1 MSDLFTDTSSRGL
14 LSENILHFARVL
26 RRAGLPVGPGQVLDA
41 LRAVLKVGL
50 SNRDDFYWA
59 LHAVFVKRLAQREI
73 FNQAFF
79 IFWRNPEILERMM
92 QLVLPDISDPTNAPK
107 ESEDVLRRV
116 TEALSSNSSNGEE
129 RVEEEVEF
137 DASLTWSSNELFGEK
152 DFEKMSTEEIQLA
165 ISAVRRIKLPQN
177 LVQIRRFKVSNIGK
191 RIDMRR
197 TMRAVLRSSADF
209 IPLMKR
215 ERLKRRPPL
224 VILCD
229 ISGSMERYSRMLLHF
244 MHSVTNDRDRV
255 HTFLFGTCLT
265 NVTRY
270 LRYKDVD
277 QALEKVGQAA
287 TDWSGGTRIGR
298 SLADF
303 NKLWSRRVL
312 TQGAVVLFISD
323 GLDRDEANGLS
334 AEIQRLHRSCRRLI
348 WLNPLLR
355 YEGFEPKS
363 IGIRTILPH
372 VDEFKTIHNLNSIE
386 RLVDIL
392 NTDGKQDI
400 SQ

>member
-1 MSDLFTDTSSRGL
+1 M
-14 LSENILHFARVL
+14 

-215 ERLKRRPPL
+215 SYTL
-224 VILCD
+224 
-229 ISGSMERYSRMLLHF
+229 
-244 MHSVTNDRDRV
+244 
-255 HTFLFGTCLT
+255 
-265 NVTRY
+265 
-270 LRYKDVD
+270 
-277 QALEKVGQAA
+277 
-287 TDWSGGTRIGR
+287 
-298 SLADF
+298 
-303 NKLWSRRVL
+303 
-312 TQGAVVLFISD
+312 
-323 GLDRDEANGLS
+323 
-334 AEIQRLHRSCRRLI
+334 
-348 WLNPLLR
+348 
-355 YEGFEPKS
+355 
-363 IGIRTILPH
+363 
-372 VDEFKTIHNLNSIE
+372 
-386 RLVDIL
+386 
-392 NTDGKQDI
+392 
-400 SQ
+400 